1 MKAIYGF
8 LAAGL
13 VGTSAWAQ
21 DSKIAEGDN
30 AGVPAKVEKA
40 QGKDQAQVTPKE
52 GEIEKAQG
60 GKSADKSLIGKVV
73 VDEKGREIGRVQD
86 LVMNMEKGEL
96 GYVVIQVKGDEGD
109 EELKLP
115 VPVKALKPGEDGQ
128 KLVLNVSENVLAA
141 LEVYRDED
149 LPAPDAFSV
158 DTAVGG
164 AAGSETA
171 SGQSESENG
180 AKKDS
185 ETKPTK
191 ESAPEKE
198 Q

>member
-21 DSKIAEGDN
+21 DSKIAEGEN
-30 AGVPAKVEKA
+30 AGVPVKVEKA
-40 QGKDQAQVTPKE
+40 QGKDEAQVAPKV
-52 GEIEKAQG
+52 GEIEKSRE
-60 GKSADKSLIGKVV
+60 GKSENKSLIGKVV

-96 GYVVIQVKGDEGD
+96 GYVVLQVKGDEGD

-115 VPVKALKPGEDGQ
+115 VPVKALKPREDGQ

-141 LEVYRDED
+141 LEVYRDEE

-171 SGQSESENG
+171 SGQSESESG
-180 AKKDS
+180 AKN
-185 ETKPTK
+185 EPEAKPAK

-198 Q
+198 K